1 MGQTNKTIQLKAVA
15 ETFTIIRMTILKS
28 CVKVS
33 LKFAFYFSLVSKL
46 RGLALFLCLSQMLKT
61 RKSCLKATLAENNFR

>member
-33 LKFAFYFSLVSKL
+33 SKFAFYFS
-46 RGLALFLCLSQMLKT
+46 
-61 RKSCLKATLAENNFR
+61 